1 MVAKVLR
8 TCVLQVQRKS
18 WSDSIHVTPL
28 ETTGI
33 ITVEMIPYCGQMSH
47 DTRGCLAWMWWVVSV
62 WGLVLLVVGF
72 SCVGKYI
79 AVLIHSLGMSAA
91 ALSTGS

>member
-1 MVAKVLR
+1 MVAKALW
-8 TCVLQVQRKS
+8 TCVLQDQTKFR
-18 WSDSIHVTPL
+18 SDSIHVTPL
-28 ETTGI
+28 ETAGS
-33 ITVEMIPYCGQMSH
+33 ITVMIPYCGQMSH
-47 DTRGCLAWMWWVVSV
+47 ETRGCLAWMWWVVSV